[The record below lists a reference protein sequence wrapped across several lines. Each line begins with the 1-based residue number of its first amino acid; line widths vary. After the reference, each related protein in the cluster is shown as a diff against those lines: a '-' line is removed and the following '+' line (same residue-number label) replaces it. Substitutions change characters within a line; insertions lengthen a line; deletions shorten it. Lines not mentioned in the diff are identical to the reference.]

1 MADYDYLDKG
11 QDDGTILGKTSSRK
25 IGFWGTTPVDQPD
38 ALTVQ
43 LTSITHTEPSTP
55 DYTIMDLTTTT
66 PYGFA
71 AKDEG
76 NTVLKVIANLQARL
90 AEVEARLEECGI
102 IAAQ

>member
-11 QDDGTILGKTSSRK
+11 QDDGTIFGVTSSRK
-25 IGFWGTTPVDQPD
+25 IGFWGATPVDQPD
-38 ALTVQ
+38 ALTTQ
-43 LTSITHTEPSTP
+43 LTSITHTEPVTP

>member
-25 IGFWGTTPVDQPD
+25 IGFWGTTP
-38 ALTVQ
+38 
-43 LTSITHTEPSTP
+43 
-55 DYTIMDLTTTT
+55 
-66 PYGFA
+66 YGFV

-102 IAAQ
+102 IAVS

>member
-25 IGFWGTTPVDQPD
+25 IGFWGATPVDQPD
-38 ALTVQ
+38 ALTPQ
-43 LTSITHTEPSTP
+43 LTALTHTAPGSP
-55 DYTIMDLTTTT
+55 DYAIADLTTTT

-76 NTVLKVIANLQARL
+76 NTVLKVIANL
-90 AEVEARLEECGI
+90 
-102 IAAQ
+102 

>member
-1 MADYDYLDKG
+1 MVDYDYLDKG
-11 QDDGTILGKTSSRK
+11 DGTILGKTSSRK

-38 ALTVQ
+38 ALTAQ

>member
-1 MADYDYLDKG
+1 MVDYDYLDKG

-25 IGFWGTTPVDQPD
+25 IGFWGATPVDQPD
-38 ALTVQ
+38 ALTTQ
-43 LTSITHTEPSTP
+43 LTSITHTEPVTP
-55 DYTIMDLTTTT
+55 DYAIADLTSTT
-66 PYGFA
+66 PFGFA